1 MVTVLQKVTVLLLCL
16 SIAVYGEEP
25 SQDCQKKA
33 QELTNT
39 IKDGEFVKFCE
50 ECIESPYGFKASG
63 DRKMWE
69 KPLPDFKDDL
79 KKTSFEKIAEGAEKF
94 FLKKTGGETR
104 NWKNLKKE
112 FKSQFGDNACKNML
126 QIVAARQLYVTYV
139 MKKVGPSDFKL
150 CETKGSKG
158 EEQFIIPASACFP
171 RNPGSARC
179 TSDYDVSLIGPK
191 AGGIVSKYWK
201 YFKEIFGI
209 TSEALFDN
217 NLYAFDLEMALPE
230 LFIAGESPG
239 SIQKEHAE
247 FLKEIR
253 KKQATVANFQ
263 MQDIALA
270 YFKVFMYKGADES
283 RLIKQA
289 EKYLSKE
296 PYKSALKEWFKKL
309 KDAKQEY
316 ENNQKKLEEDA
327 SNEEKVNDELSE
339 KYAWYSSSIN
349 NPAHK
354 KYTARVYKALGGVY
368 ASESYLTKG
377 AMRVIVGS
385 QQMENR
391 LITKEL
397 TPLDHWAAALENYGD
412 VWKEYNRECKDGKS
426 NLYTCLLKLSKYM
439 WRTFTSTKVLLD
451 AFAKANIKDF
461 KDENVQQ
468 ENAVQRF
475 TNTNPNAVDITKSW
489 IKCFK
494 DKGKSEIDKEYSD
507 KDCSDGNLEKKNWAK
522 EFLTGVF
529 DCTFDESK
537 LDATCMERFSQLMR
551 AVNNRM
557 LAVTNEKRIYDKEL
571 IPKKE

>member
-1 MVTVLQKVTVLLLCL
+1 MFTVLQTWAVLLLCL
-16 SIAVYGEEP
+16 TPSVYGEEP
-25 SQDCQKKA
+25 SQDCLDRAKGI
-33 QELTNT
+33 TNT
-39 IKDGEFVKFCE
+39 ITDEDFVKFCE
-50 ECIESPYGFKASG
+50 ECIEKPYGFKAS
-63 DRKMWE
+63 DDMKMWE
-69 KPLPDFKDDL
+69 RPLPDFKDDFKKASFDEIAKGAEIYFT
-79 KKTSFEKIAEGAEKF
+79 KKTDGKTRTWKKLKDLYESKFGA
-94 FLKKTGGETR
+94 
-104 NWKNLKKE
+104 
-112 FKSQFGDNACKNML
+112 DACKNML
-126 QIVAARQLYVTYV
+126 HIVAARQLYVTYV
-139 MKKVGPSDFKL
+139 MKKVGPPDFKL
-150 CETKGSKG
+150 CETIGNKG
-158 EEQFIIPASACFP
+158 EEQIIIPTSACFP

-201 YFKEIFGI
+201 YFKNTFGI

-253 KKQATVANFQ
+253 KKQATVANLQ

-270 YFKVFMYKGADES
+270 YFKVFMYKGAEES

-316 ENNQKKLEEDA
+316 EKNQKKLEEDA
-327 SNEEKVNDELSE
+327 NNEEKVQDEWSE

-354 KYTARVYKALGGVY
+354 KYTARVNKALGGVY

-397 TPLDHWAAALENYGD
+397 TPLDHWATALENYGD

-439 WRTFTSTKVLLD
+439 WRTFTSTKVLHD

-475 TNTNPNAVDITKSW
+475 TNANPNAIVITKSW

-494 DKGKSEIDKEYSD
+494 DKGKPTIDTEYSD

-529 DCTFDESK
+529 DCKFDENK
-537 LDATCMERFSQLMR
+537 LDSTCMERLSELVI
-551 AVNNRM
+551 AVNKRM
-557 LAVTNEKRIYDKEL
+557 LALTNKKEIYDKTL
-571 IPKKE
+571 VS